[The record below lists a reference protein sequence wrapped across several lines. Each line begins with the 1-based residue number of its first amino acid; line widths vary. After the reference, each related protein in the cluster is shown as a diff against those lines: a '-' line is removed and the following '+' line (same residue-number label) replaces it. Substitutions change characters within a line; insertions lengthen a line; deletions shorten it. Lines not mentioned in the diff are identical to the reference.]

1 MSTGGPPTA
10 LVPARKGPPVSL
22 KRVLRN
28 FLLKQGYVYARGSQT
43 GHPLARRRKILDD
56 AGINLLLDVGAN
68 SGQYARQLRREVGYT
83 GRILSFEPQE
93 AAFRTLQANA
103 EGDAAWE
110 VFHLALG
117 DAETSLEINV
127 AGNSYSSSF
136 LEMLPAHLASAP
148 ESRYVG
154 RETIQVRTLDAL
166 FPDLCQAGDRVYL
179 KMDTQGFE
187 SRVLKG
193 AEASL
198 DRIAVIQMEL
208 SLVPLYEGEML
219 FHEMCAHMKSKGFRL
234 VAVEPGFSDPGTG
247 ELLQMDGIF
256 RR

>member
-1 MSTGGPPTA
+1 MN
-10 LVPARKGPPVSL
+10 L
-22 KRVLRN
+22 KRALRK
-28 FLLKQGYVYARGSQT
+28 FLLKRGYDFSRISPHS
-43 GHPLARRRKILDD
+43 HPLARRRQILDE
-56 AGINLLLDVGAN
+56 ARINLVLDVGAN
-68 SGQYARQLRREVGYT
+68 TGQYARQLRREIGYT

-93 AAFRTLQANA
+93 VAFRTLQANA
-103 EGDAAWE
+103 EGDGAWG
-110 VFHLALG
+110 VFHLGLG
-117 DAETSLEINV
+117 DVETTMEINV

-166 FPDLCQAGDRVYL
+166 FPSLCRPGDQVYL

-187 SRVLKG
+187 SRVLRG
-193 AEASL
+193 AEGSL
-198 DRIAVIQMEL
+198 DRIAIIQMEL

-219 FHEMCAHMKSKGFRL
+219 FHQMCAHMKSKGFHL
-234 VAVEPGFSDPGTG
+234 VAIEPGFCDPASG
-247 ELLQMDGIF
+247 ELLQVDGIF